1 MSMRTALTGLNAATS
16 DLGVISNNI
25 ANNNTTG
32 FKTSRAEFADIYAGS
47 KIGAGVKLAAVTQQF
62 TQGNITGT
70 GNALDMAVDGEGFFR
85 VSDQKGISYT
95 RAGSFGVDKDGYVVN
110 NQSQRLTG
118 FQADDQGKLSQVLG
132 DLRVPTGE
140 LQPSGTRQAGLGSNL
155 DAEADSIP
163 AATTFSI
170 TDPSSYNY
178 STSLAIFDSLGG
190 SHTLTTYFRKSDT
203 ADNSWDLYGSLNG
216 DVLDSGASLGTL
228 EFDAGGLLT
237 SASSID
243 IPLPAP
249 AGTNFP
255 GDDGAT
261 PVIAEDT
268 IRLGVNDITQFG
280 GQFSTSAL
288 SQDGYSSGRLG
299 GVDVGNDGT
308 IFGRY
313 SNGQSK
319 ALGQVALVNF
329 RNVQGLS
336 PIGDT
341 NWVETAASGAAV
353 PGAPGTASLGQ
364 VRSGSLESSSVEL
377 TEQLVSMI
385 NAQRNFQAN
394 AQVVSTNSD
403 MTQTILN
410 LR

>member
-32 FKTSRAEFADIYAGS
+32 FKTSRAEFADIFAGS

-70 GNALDMAVDGEGFFR
+70 GNAMDMAVDGEGFFR

-118 FQADDQGKLSQVLG
+118 YTADPITGEIGQVLG
-132 DLRVPTGE
+132 DLQLPTQE
-140 LQPSGTRQAGLGSNL
+140 IQPSATKRAEFGINL
-155 DAEADSIP
+155 DAAADAIDP
-163 AATTFSI
+163 AATPFNL
-170 TDPSSYNY
+170 TDPNTYNY
-178 STSLAIFDSLGG
+178 STSLAVFDSLGG
-190 SHTLTTYFRKSDT
+190 SHTLTVYFAKDT
-203 ADNSWDLYGSLNG
+203 PVAPAAATWNMYGA
-216 DVLDSGASLGTL
+216 LDGAAVAPPAIGTL
-228 EFDAGGLLT
+228 GFDGGGLLT
-237 SASSID
+237 AGSPINLS
-243 IPLPAP
+243 LPAP
-249 AGTNFP
+249 G
-255 GDDGAT
+255 GAD
-261 PVIAEDT
+261 PLNINLDFSNV
-268 IRLGVNDITQFG
+268 TQFG
-280 GQFSTSAL
+280 GQYSTSAL
-288 SQDGYSSGRLG
+288 AQDGYSSGRLG

-364 VRSGSLESSSVEL
+364 IRAGSLESSSVEL
-377 TEQLVSMI
+377 TEQLVGMI

-394 AQVVSTNSD
+394 AQVISTNSD